1 MGGSTSATTG
11 RQHQLPRFGEQRLD
25 HRRLLAPASS
35 AGSSLSRGRSSG
47 SPRSPRSSLRCSAST
62 APTTRRSATTGGRDR
77 AWHRK
82 RAEST
87 LRPVQV
93 AGSGIGH
100 SGPDSSAGRQ
110 AGKLGGLPAIVRYS
124 GQERKS
130 LSYNAVHSVRLF
142 IRPQTASTNRCLPS
156 ACRGSVDAAPIETP
170 RSPQPP
176 ETNRSNRCAGAGS
189 GGEST

>member
-1 MGGSTSATTG
+1 MVPDQSADSVPNAAYSRPFPIRSTGGGPRDSRVQDHLPEWEDLRRPRPD

-100 SGPDSSAGRQ
+100 GGPDSSAGRQ

-142 IRPQTASTNRCLPS
+142 IRQ
-156 ACRGSVDAAPIETP
+156 
-170 RSPQPP
+170 
-176 ETNRSNRCAGAGS
+176 
-189 GGEST
+189 